1 MTNEIQYFKNA
12 NWAMLNGAFTPE
24 DLQDIIDRIKDPKIQ
39 GTPIESEARSEKAIK
54 DTLEDARLRQEAR
67 NKYKQEE

>member
-24 DLQDIIDRIKDPKIQ
+24 DLQDIIDRIKNPEMQ
-39 GTPIESEARSEKAIK
+39 RTPIESEARSEKAIK
-54 DTLEDARLRQEAR
+54 DTLEDARLRQVAR
-67 NKYKQEE
+67 DENKNEE